1 MEGTN
6 PGRVS
11 TLKVT
16 DPELIEV
23 FGNFAF
29 DEVLRHS
36 GLDTRTRLMVQLA
49 ALIGCQA
56 LSEYRVMLGAALTA
70 GVTPVEAREI
80 VYQAVPYAGMG
91 KAFDFIHATNDV
103 LTQRGVRLPLD
114 GQATTTPDTRSGQG
128 RAVQEQIA
136 GADRVERM
144 YASAAEDELHFQ
156 RFLSANCFGDYLT
169 RDGIGVPVRELITFA
184 MLTALGGC
192 DPQVRSHVA
201 ANLNVG
207 NDRQTLIG
215 VITVLLPFIG
225 YPRTLNALAAINE
238 VAPASKPGLQAGAH
252 GDLAELRQLA
262 RGQDGGGPH
271 PEPREPEAVGHGAPE
286 QHRQRDR
293 RGNVDGQVAEDY
305 HGNGGYRDAREGA
318 EDGADRVR
326 AVSLSLLRQRVAG
339 SFLQGI
345 GQHDAEDVGHRQPR
359 AEPGQADRGGDAALP
374 QIPDQGREAEGHP
387 RDERYRDRAEHDVL
401 GRRNRHA
408 APGARSAPGPR
419 SRTPARPARR
429 N

>member
-6 PGRVS
+6 PDRVS

-23 FGNFAF
+23 FDNFAF

-103 LTQRGVRLPLD
+103 LTERGVRLPLD

-184 MLTALGGC
+184 MLAALGGC

-215 VITVLLPFIG
+215 VITVAAAVHRLPPYAQRARRDQRGRARIQG
-225 YPRTLNALAAINE
+225 GNDVTGWCAWRSGRARAACPRPGRRRPAPRARRARGRRPRRSRTAPAARIAAETWMVRLPRTMTGMTATAT
-238 VAPASKPGLQAGAH
+238 H
-252 GDLAELRQLA
+252 A
-262 RGQDGGGPH
+262 RVPKMV
-271 PEPREPEAVGHGAPE
+271 PTAC
-286 QHRQRDR
+286 
-293 RGNVDGQVAEDY
+293 
-305 HGNGGYRDAREGA
+305 
-318 EDGADRVR
+318 R
-326 AVSLSLLRQRVAG
+326 AVSLSLLRQRVAR
-339 SFLQGI
+339 SLLHGI
-345 GQHDAEDVGHRQPR
+345 GQHDAEDVGHRQGR
-359 AEPGQADRGGDAALP
+359 AEPGQADRGGDAALR
-374 QIPDQGREAEGHP
+374 QVPDQGRE
-387 RDERYRDRAEHDVL
+387 DE
-401 GRRNRHA
+401 
-408 APGARSAPGPR
+408 
-419 SRTPARPARR
+419 ARPR
-429 N
+429 